1 MAKVTAIVP
10 AYNESQTIH
19 SIVQVLKQSE
29 HIGEVIVVSDGST
42 DDTNVKAKAAGADKV
57 FQLPLKSG
65 KGAAMQH
72 GVAHADGEVI
82 AFFDADLKG
91 LTTDHIERIIL
102 PVLKGARVMNVGLR
116 DRGPLATAMMYHLP
130 LIGGERAMQ
139 RHVFESIP
147 DQFLQGFMI
156 ESALNYF
163 CRSRDYTYGGVKLPG
178 LKIVHKYEKVGWA
191 KGIKE
196 YISMGWE
203 IIKAMV
209 KVRVAYKRG
218 KF

>member
-1 MAKVTAIVP
+1 MKKVTAIVP
-10 AYNESQTIH
+10 AYNESKTIS
-19 SIVQVLKQSE
+19 SIVKVLKSSKHVGQ
-29 HIGEVIVVSDGST
+29 VIVVSDGST
-42 DDTNVKAKAAGADKV
+42 DNTDEIAHEAGADKV
-57 FQLPLKSG
+57 FQLPIKKG

-91 LTTDHIERIIL
+91 LDVDHIERIIL
-102 PVLKGARVMNVGLR
+102 PVASGAKIMNVGLR
-116 DRGPLATAMMYHLP
+116 DRGKLTMALMHYLP

-147 DQFLQGFMI
+147 DKFLQGFMI

-163 CRSRDYTYGGVKLPG
+163 CRSRGYSYGGVNLPG

-191 KGIKE
+191 KGVRE
-196 YISMGWE
+196 YVSMGWE
-203 IIKAMV
+203 VVKAMIR
-209 KVRVAYKRG
+209 VRIAYRLN